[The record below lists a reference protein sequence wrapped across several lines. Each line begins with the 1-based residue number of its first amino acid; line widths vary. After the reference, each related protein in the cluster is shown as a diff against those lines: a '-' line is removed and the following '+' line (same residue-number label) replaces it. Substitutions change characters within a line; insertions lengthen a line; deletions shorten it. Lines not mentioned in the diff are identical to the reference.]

1 MSLCTLVVHC
11 IYTQLLGFFQV
22 CCACSGWRLFGY
34 GMCCGELLPGRGLV
48 GLVDVIE
55 VVLGV
60 AGEFGEDRILGLGMR
75 FSDM

>member
-1 MSLCTLVVHC
+1 
-11 IYTQLLGFFQV
+11 
-22 CCACSGWRLFGY
+22 
-34 GMCCGELLPGRGLV
+34 MCCGELLPGRGLV

-60 AGEFGEDRILGLGMR
+60 AGEFGEDRVLGLGMR